1 MVGDEQ
7 AQVILKAHA
16 RIDERCDSGAHERG
30 MAREHDRERELRDQA
45 ARPVLVHKTLRKHH
59 GTVDAACPHVNTCGT
74 RLKARIERE
83 RHLAH
88 PRTRIV
94 LAPQTAKR
102 PFRRLIAK
110 SRIIAQE
117 RGQFLYLR
125 TDSATFELGHAPL
138 AHE

>member
-7 AQVILKAHA
+7 AQVTLKART
-16 RIDERCDSGAHERG
+16 RIDERRDRGAHERS
-30 MAREHDRERELRDQA
+30 MPREHDRERELRDQA
-45 ARPVLVHKTLRKHH
+45 ACPVLVHKTLRKHH

-83 RHLAH
+83 RHLTHA
-88 PRTRIV
+88 RTRVV
-94 LAPQTAKR
+94 LAPQAAKR
-102 PFRRLIAK
+102 PFRRLVAK

-117 RGQFLYLR
+117 RSQFLYLR
-125 TDSATFELGHAPL
+125 TDSATLKLCHASL